1 MNRRMHDVIELRRL
15 PSPAPRPQSLAF
27 DGDNLWMGSVETQRL
42 YAIDPVHWT
51 VREEAQA
58 PGKPWGMTVVGD
70 ELRVI
75 YGVGADDDRVVGR
88 FVPGHGFKD
97 SETFACPDHTGSQL
111 GYDGDFLYVSQW
123 YNKSILQVSE
133 KGKVLRTIV
142 APRGICGM
150 VVVNAKFYILNTDD
164 EESDE
169 YFITRID
176 ARTEKPIVEDLARV
190 PFAAR
195 ALTFDGE
202 RFWTNHRER
211 GEIVAFANP

>member
-1 MNRRMHDVIELRRL
+1 
-15 PSPAPRPQSLAF
+15 
-27 DGDNLWMGSVETQRL
+27 MGSVETQRL
-42 YAIDPVHWT
+42 YAIDPLHWT
-51 VREEAQA
+51 VREESQA

-75 YGVGADDDRVVGR
+75 YGVGAEDDRVVGR

-97 SETFACPDHTGSQL
+97 SETFACPDNTGSQL

-133 KGKVLRTIV
+133 KGKVLRTI
-142 APRGICGM
+142 ATPRGICGM

-164 EESDE
+164 EDSDE
-169 YFITRID
+169 YFMTRID
-176 ARTEKPIVEDLARV
+176 ARSEEPVVEDLARV

>member
-1 MNRRMHDVIELRRL
+1 
-15 PSPAPRPQSLAF
+15 
-27 DGDNLWMGSVETQRL
+27 MGSVETQRL

-51 VREEAQA
+51 VREEAKA
-58 PGKPWGMTVVGD
+58 PGKPWGMAVVGD

-97 SETFACPDHTGSQL
+97 SESFRCPEDTGSQL

-123 YNKSILQVSE
+123 YNRRILQVSDR
-133 KGKVLRTIV
+133 GKVMRSIAT
-142 APRGICGM
+142 PRGICGL
-150 VVVNAKFYILNTDD
+150 VVVNARFYILNTDN
-164 EESDE
+164 EESND
-169 YFITRID
+169 YFLTRID
-176 ARTEKPIVEDLARV
+176 ARTETPVVEDLARV

-195 ALTFDGE
+195 GLTFDGE
-202 RFWTNHRER
+202 RFWTNHRES

>member
-1 MNRRMHDVIELRRL
+1 MQEVKELRRL

-27 DGDNLWMGSVETQRL
+27 DGDRLWMGSVETQRL

-51 VREEAQA
+51 VREEAKA
-58 PGKPWGMTVVGD
+58 PGKPWGMAVVGD

-97 SETFACPDHTGSQL
+97 SESFACPEGTGSQL

-123 YNKSILQVSE
+123 YNQRILQVSDR
-133 KGKVLRTIV
+133 GKVMRSIAT
-142 APRGICGM
+142 PRGICGL
-150 VVVNAKFYILNTDD
+150 VVVNARFYILNTDN
-164 EESDE
+164 EESND
-169 YFITRID
+169 YFLTRID
-176 ARTEKPIVEDLARV
+176 ARTETPVVEDLARV

-195 ALTFDGE
+195 GLTFDGE
-202 RFWTNHRER
+202 RFWTNHRES